1 MNKLKFLNS
10 SNDII
15 SNVIVKQINNNIIK
29 LIFNDEIP
37 DDDLLSCGFEI
48 INEFNNKNMTGDYY
62 YGYITIYRRFDDEM
76 SILLSNDGSVYVE
89 PEVPEYVEPE
99 IVVLFNA
106 ETGGSLDG
114 EERQVVEN
122 YEDLFVPTPVP
133 NSNYEFVKWNPEIPT
148 SGTIENNITFTAEFV
163 YVPTLE
169 EVKTSK
175 INTFSNMCSMAI
187 TNGVDVAFAEDN
199 VEHFSY
205 TEEDQVNLKEIFD
218 LAVQTNVPMYYHAD
232 GKGCK
237 LYTVEQ
243 IIAIYT
249 SATTNKMH
257 HTTYFNQIRMYINS
271 LETKEE
277 VEVVEYGQE
286 LTGEYLQTYNK
297 SMAQAQLVLEALLAK
312 RATILAEG

>member
-1 MNKLKFLNS
+1 MEKIRFLNHENES
-10 SNDII
+10 EREIFICKNIFMM
-15 SNVIVKQINNNIIK
+15 NENIIK
-29 LIFNDEIP
+29 IVFKEEIPSDEI
-37 DDDLLSCGFEI
+37 LTVGFDI
-48 INEFNNKNMTGDYY
+48 INENNGENMSDDYY
-62 YGYITIYRRFDDEM
+62 HEYNTIYRRFDDEM

-99 IVVLFNA
+99 
-106 ETGGSLDG
+106 
-114 EERQVVEN
+114 
-122 YEDLFVPTPVP
+122 P
-133 NSNYEFVKWNPEIPT
+133 
-148 SGTIENNITFTAEFV
+148 

-169 EVKTSK
+169 EVQTAK
-175 INTFSNMCSMAI
+175 INNFSNICSTAI
-187 TNGVDVAFAEDN
+187 TTGVDVEIEEDV

-218 LAVQTNVPMYYHAD
+218 LAIQTNVPMYYHAD
-232 GKGCK
+232 GAGCK
-237 LYTVEQ
+237 LYTVDQ

-277 VEVVEYGQE
+277 VEAVEYGQE
-286 LTGEYLQTYNK
+286 LTGEYLQTYNE

-312 RATILAEG
+312 RAAILAEE

>member
-1 MNKLKFLNS
+1 MEKLRFLNHENES
-10 SNDII
+10 ERKVFICKNVFKMNE
-15 SNVIVKQINNNIIK
+15 NVIKIIFK
-29 LIFNDEIP
+29 EEIPSDEI
-37 DDDLLSCGFEI
+37 LTIGFDI
-48 INEFNNKNMTGDYY
+48 INENNGENMSDDYY
-62 YGYITIYRRFDDEM
+62 HAYNTIYRRFDDEM

-99 IVVLFNA
+99 
-106 ETGGSLDG
+106 
-114 EERQVVEN
+114 
-122 YEDLFVPTPVP
+122 P
-133 NSNYEFVKWNPEIPT
+133 
-148 SGTIENNITFTAEFV
+148 

-175 INTFSNMCSMAI
+175 INTFSNTCSMAI
-187 TNGVDVAFAEDN
+187 TNGVDVAFTEDN

-205 TEEDQVNLKEIFD
+205 SEEDQVNLKEIFD

-232 GKGCK
+232 GEGCK

-257 HTTYFNQIRMYINS
+257 HITYFNQIRMYINS
-271 LETKEE
+271 LETTEE
-277 VEVVEYGQE
+277 VNAIEYGQE
-286 LTGEYLQTYNK
+286 LTGEYLQTYNE

-312 RATILAEG
+312 RAAILAEG